1 MAGYISPICEGP
13 RVASSQFDCAPI
25 LLIGFNRPDYMAA
38 QIAAIRDARPQKLYF
53 AVDGPR
59 AGRPG
64 EADLCRQVRECAAL
78 IDWPCEVKT
87 LFREAN
93 LGCKYGVSG
102 AITWFFENETEGI
115 ILEDDCRPT
124 IDFLR
129 FATELLERY
138 RDNER
143 IGAVSA
149 MNLYDMQTDRAVSYH
164 FNTHVNVW
172 GWATWRRAWQHFNPN
187 GQELLDELKRR
198 KLTRRFDFNGKYGF
212 TRMLR
217 RQIEGKNNSWAIR
230 WNASLFLADILSL
243 NVGRSLVQNE
253 GFDGSGTNCG
263 NDGLYA
269 SNLWTKPLPVEKI
282 QPIEEN
288 ELARNAF
295 EKYYARTNSFYAKAL
310 RRFKRTLKGD
320 FGA

>member
-1 MAGYISPICEGP
+1 MNT
-13 RVASSQFDCAPI
+13 API
-25 LLIGFNRPDYMAA
+25 LLFVYNRPEHVRRCVASLLANDLAIESELFVFSDAA
-38 QIAAIRDARPQKLYF
+38 KDETSKSEVTEVRRFVRSIEGFKAVHIVERDENWGLARSII
-53 AVDGPR
+53 DGVT
-59 AGRPG
+59 
-64 EADLCRQVRECAAL
+64 Q
-78 IDWPCEVKT
+78 T
-87 LFREAN
+87 LERFDR
-93 LGCKYGVSG
+93 V
-102 AITWFFENETEGI
+102 IV
-115 ILEDDCRPT
+115 LEDDLVLAPYFLQFMNDALEIYKNEGRVGHIQAC
-124 IDFLR
+124 DFTQDSTLPDT
-129 FATELLERY
+129 FLIKWT
-138 RDNER
+138 
-143 IGAVSA
+143 GS
-149 MNLYDMQTDRAVSYH
+149 
-164 FNTHVNVW
+164 W

-295 EKYYARTNSFYAKAL
+295 EKYYARTNSFYSKAL
-310 RRFKRTLKGD
+310 RRLKRTLKGD